1 VELKATYESSV
12 GMTHVQ
18 AQEAVAQHDCFALCV
33 VPLPAGQAA
42 EEELVRR
49 VARFVP
55 GIGQRL
61 ADQVAMVEDIQNR
74 TLRTV
79 SLPGAIE
86 VVMQDGEVRYRV
98 KDQVWFQGMDF
109 DAFVRFLIEKL
120 GQP

>member
-18 AQEAVAQHDCFALCV
+18 AQEAVAQQDWFALCV
-33 VPLPAGQAA
+33 VPLPTGQAA
-42 EEELVRR
+42 KEELVRR